1 MTRVSRRL
9 CILSIRIER
18 RLTLRD
24 GISFPQMH
32 KRGLAGVRVLPLFNQ
47 AESVFYGLA
56 LATRYFIF
64 RSVQPARAGPAR
76 FLPDVFDATRI
87 QGRLS

>member
-1 MTRVSRRL
+1 VTRVSRRL

-24 GISFPQMH
+24 GSFAQMH

-87 QGRLS
+87 LGWLS